1 VPRQT
6 DIFAESKALEKA
18 LQKGDTSVRQYAV
31 RITLPTSVQLLR
43 DCCRQNRLPALVL
56 KDLIEDYY
64 GKWSGGVHAELPDL
78 HRQLL
83 DRLAELLQCDRE
95 KALLFLIERGS
106 DSVFQAARTE
116 RDKLKTLLG
125 PEAAP

>member
-1 VPRQT
+1 MPRQT

-31 RITLPTSVQLLR
+31 RISLPTAVQLLR

-64 GKWSGGVHAELPDL
+64 GKWSGGIHAELPDL

-95 KALLFLIERGS
+95 KALLFLIERGA
-106 DSVFQAARTE
+106 DSVFKDAHTE
-116 RDKLKTLLG
+116 RERLKSLLG
-125 PEAAP
+125 PGGKP